1 MDENKVIQKVQTA
14 VPQVTKEDFLNCIAQ
29 SLGTYKWPKGA
40 IESINANKTKLVYL
54 WGNRLKGTA
63 DGTWYAKVNG
73 THKIKVNNKD
83 SDIPDGTPYS
93 GTFPKVEFDLLI
105 INENQATPYWA
116 QEFCKIGFESDNFQP
131 ESSIT
136 AAGGIIEGENS
147 GNPLTSWMKNGNEIV
162 DNFLLP
168 VASDLSRNTAI
179 AYLALNILPAE
190 VIQQSMNI
198 FNRSDFNSRDVSVS
212 SRNSVTEEPTPVLIP
227 FYVLEFE
234 FEGQAYHFAMMADKH
249 GTIKGKV
256 PPVKGQDKTPE
267 QIVEEEMP
275 DKAKKVRM
283 MKWGW
288 ILAILLLFV
297 VNLAV
302 ALVYLVAWG
311 IGYWFLKKPINNRI
325 SELAKQEADDSR
337 KTAELLKKQLT
348 K

>member
-1 MDENKVIQKVQTA
+1 
-14 VPQVTKEDFLNCIAQ
+14 
-29 SLGTYKWPKGA
+29 
-40 IESINANKTKLVYL
+40 
-54 WGNRLKGTA
+54 
-63 DGTWYAKVNG
+63 
-73 THKIKVNNKD
+73 
-83 SDIPDGTPYS
+83 
-93 GTFPKVEFDLLI
+93 
-105 INENQATPYWA
+105 
-116 QEFCKIGFESDNFQP
+116 
-131 ESSIT
+131 
-136 AAGGIIEGENS
+136 
-147 GNPLTSWMKNGNEIV
+147 MKNGNEIV

-168 VASDLSRNTAI
+168 VASDLSKNTAI